1 MDNLDK
7 SNIISNHN
15 CKKKKKITILKF
27 EDPFC
32 ADDSDN
38 SLEEKT
44 IDDSHKNQNMLPLKK
59 RFGIS
64 LDYSN
69 LNLRTTPHEHTKLRI
84 QMQQDYIKSTTDK
97 DKKLLKP
104 KPKKAK
110 ILPGVIRHTS
120 CPNNTLAY
128 YYNYSVK

>member
-1 MDNLDK
+1 MDSIDRSVIVSNYNL
-7 SNIISNHN
+7 
-15 CKKKKKITILKF
+15 KKEEKITFLKF
-27 EDPFC
+27 EDPFSS
-32 ADDSDN
+32 DDSDN

-44 IDDSHKNQNMLPLKK
+44 FGDSHKNQNMLPLKK

-69 LNLRTTPHEHTKLRI
+69 LNLRTTPNEHTNPWI
-84 QMQQDYIKSTTDK
+84 QMQQDYIKATTDE

-104 KPKKAK
+104 EPKKTK